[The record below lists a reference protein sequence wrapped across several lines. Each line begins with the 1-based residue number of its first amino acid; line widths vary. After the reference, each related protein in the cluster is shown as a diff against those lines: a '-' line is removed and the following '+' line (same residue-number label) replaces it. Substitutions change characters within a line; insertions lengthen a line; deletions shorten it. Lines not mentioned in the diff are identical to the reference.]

1 MTEVAGGSGIVQQR
15 GRSSLRKLARVWDL
29 TLVVWFLAD
38 GGRMF
43 SQFRA
48 VCIEGVRVG
57 GLTSPELE
65 RVWVWAVLG
74 VPALGVPALDVAAV
88 VRFRWCRS
96 PVRSS

>member
-1 MTEVAGGSGIVQQR
+1 M
-15 GRSSLRKLARVWDL
+15 RKLARVWDL
-29 TLVVWFLAD
+29 TLVAWFLAD

-43 SQFRA
+43 TQFRA

-65 RVWVWAVLG
+65 RVWVWVVLG

-88 VRFRWCRS
+88 VRFRWCWL

>member
-29 TLVVWFLAD
+29 TLVVWLLAD
-38 GGRMF
+38 GGRIL
-43 SQFRA
+43 SQVRV

-57 GLTSPELE
+57 GLTSPKLE
-65 RVWVWAVLG
+65 RVWVWAVLS

-88 VRFRWCRS
+88 VRFRWCWL

>member
-29 TLVVWFLAD
+29 TLVVWLLAD

-43 SQFRA
+43 SRVRL

-57 GLTSPELE
+57 GLTSPKLE
-65 RVWVWAVLG
+65 RVWVWAVLS
-74 VPALGVPALDVAAV
+74 VPALEEVGI

-96 PVRSS
+96 PLCLS

>member
-1 MTEVAGGSGIVQQR
+1 M
-15 GRSSLRKLARVWDL
+15 RKLARVWDL

-38 GGRMF
+38 DGRMF

-57 GLTSPELE
+57 GLTSPKLE

-74 VPALGVPALDVAAV
+74 VPALDVVAV

>member
-1 MTEVAGGSGIVQQR
+1 MHN
-15 GRSSLRKLARVWDL
+15 LARVWGL
-29 TLVVWFLAD
+29 TLVVWLLAD
-38 GGRMF
+38 DGRMF
-43 SQFRA
+43 SQVRV

-57 GLTSPELE
+57 GLTSPKLD

-74 VPALGVPALDVAAV
+74 VPALEEVGI

>member
-1 MTEVAGGSGIVQQR
+1 M
-15 GRSSLRKLARVWDL
+15 RKLARVWDL
-29 TLVVWFLAD
+29 TLVVWLLAD

-43 SQFRA
+43 SQVRL

-57 GLTSPELE
+57 GLTSPKLE

-74 VPALGVPALDVAAV
+74 VPALEEAGI
-88 VRFRWCRS
+88 VRFRWCWL